1 MLCWVK
7 NNIKAP
13 QRTLETMRRS
23 RTAVTSLQQTIF
35 ALLLLFVLPPVTNAE
50 VLKADIA
57 QSLID
62 ENGYAEIPNTY
73 TTIGGYAF
81 QNATSLTSIVIPDS
95 VTSIGGR
102 AFLRL
107 LDAKIFRHFLIRC
120 LMCIINLPTSAKELF
135 WLVGWGESPVADHGT
150 AGKG

>member
-1 MLCWVK
+1 
-7 NNIKAP
+7 
-13 QRTLETMRRS
+13 MRRS

-73 TTIGGYAF
+73 TTIGNYVF
-81 QNATSLTSIVIPDS
+81 QYATSLTSIVIPDS

-102 AFLRL
+102 AHTVNTAAEAAYQRG
-107 LDAKIFRHFLIRC
+107 DYLIKRREI
-120 LMCIINLPTSAKELF
+120 MD
-135 WLVGWGESPVADHGT
+135 GWGRFCYPNNEKVIRLRT
-150 AGKG
+150 N

>member
-1 MLCWVK
+1 MLCSVK

-23 RTAVTSLQQTIF
+23 RTAFTSLQQPMF

-73 TTIGGYAF
+73 TTIGNYVF

-107 LDAKIFRHFLIRC
+107 LDAKIFRHFLIRW
-120 LMCIINLPTSAKELF
+120 LMCIIN
-135 WLVGWGESPVADHGT
+135 
-150 AGKG
+150 

>member
-1 MLCWVK
+1 MQFSGGSKILS
-7 NNIKAP
+7 ASP
-13 QRTLETMRRS
+13 EELENDMS
-23 RTAVTSLQQTIF
+23 LYKFKLVGVMTSENDKGF
-35 ALLLLFVLPPVTNAE
+35 A
-50 VLKADIA
+50 
-57 QSLID
+57 SLID

-73 TTIGGYAF
+73 TTIGNYVF

-95 VTSIGGR
+95 VTSIGER

-107 LDAKIFRHFLIRC
+107 LDAKIFRYFLIRW
-120 LMCIINLPTSAKELF
+120 LMRIINLPTSAKELF

>member
-1 MLCWVK
+1 MMAH
-7 NNIKAP
+7 N
-13 QRTLETMRRS
+13 S
-23 RTAVTSLQQTIF
+23 TAVASLKQTIF
-35 ALLLLFVLPPVTNAE
+35 ALLLLFVLPPITDAE
-50 VLKADIA
+50 VLTADIA

-62 ENGYAEIPNTY
+62 ENGHAEIPNTY
-73 TTIGGYAF
+73 TTMGNYVF